1 MLSRAD
7 KEAQVGSLR
16 DEFTRATAVFVA
28 EFSGVTVQEIEELRG
43 KLHEAGPEEYS
54 YKVSKNS
61 VLRRATEGL
70 DAEAIADK
78 FVGPTAIALS
88 YGDPVSLAKML
99 TDFSKAKAGFNV
111 KAGML
116 EGKALSEAEV
126 ATLASLPSLDELR
139 GMLVGLI
146 QAPATK
152 IARLLQ
158 EPGAQIAR
166 VLDAKSRE

>member
-7 KEAQVGSLR
+7 KEAQVAELR
-16 DEFTRATAVFVA
+16 ENFSRATAVFVA

-43 KLHEAGPEEYS
+43 KLYEAGPGEYS
-54 YKVSKNS
+54 YQVSKNS
-61 VLRRATEGL
+61 VLRRASEGL
-70 DAEAIADK
+70 DTEAVADK
-78 FVGPTAIALS
+78 FKGPTAIALS

-99 TDFSKAKAGFNV
+99 TDFSKDKDSFNL
-111 KAGML
+111 KGGLL
-116 EGKALSEAEV
+116 EGKALSEAEIE
-126 ATLASLPSLDELR
+126 TLASLPSLDELR
-139 GMLVGLI
+139 GKIVGLI

-166 VLDAKSRE
+166 VLDAKSKE